1 MNTNILN
8 RALANA
14 FASDAQRKAAFAKMR
29 AKNQSLDTR
38 GPGAATDEDGGL
50 ASAATQAALFGGA
63 NSAGQTDPRFT
74 QLVSDTSNG
83 YGTYQ
88 VPAPHGEA
96 VAKTAMLLS
105 GGLGRIPALAR
116 AIASLG
122 PAGKVLQSWNTP
134 LVSGGVSAGLAAYR
148 EAHPTMDPRGEKA
161 LALAQQLAGYMS
173 AITGLG
179 ASKAVAAKALEGT
192 ALKSGSTAALKAI
205 GDKITDAGKAIGG
218 KLPKSVADALEKLQR
233 AYSSPRGALAGVQQG
248 RTLRVLDDITIEE
261 QRAMEAAQAREFA
274 TRPSRYS
281 FDSPDPEF
289 FRWYEYGGKARPKP
303 LSDAELQA
311 YMNNRTEHLLNRAA
325 IVIANAITS
334 PAQRRAMFAKAGNT
348 TAATSPKT
356 LALAG
361 TVQTDRG
368 MVRAQEVP
376 FIEPMPPGSRGRMEQ
391 MPTVLPPGTRPPT
404 IQPPATAIRL
414 PGAPSGSGAVHA
426 DETPPRT
433 GGTRRLP
440 GAPSS
445 SGATHAD
452 DVGRRIAQAF
462 NPVNA
467 GGGAMQPPPQQGTQQ
482 QQQTPPLL
490 TIPDEQPSRQG
501 PAEYGLVGTGKTFM
515 KPGGRAQAATPQRG
529 IDDMKNPGG
538 RNKRISSLLDLADST
553 GPKKKKV

>member
-1 MNTNILN
+1 MNTKILN

-14 FASDAQRKAAFAKMR
+14 FTSDDQRKAAFAKMHGQQR
-29 AKNQSLDTR
+29 LDTR
-38 GPGAATDEDGGL
+38 GPGAALAEEGIVPGVNDADTKARIDAARAASADSKPKDIEPGL
-50 ASAATQAALFGGA
+50 AESSSLVLQPFGDAA
-63 NSAGQTDPRFT
+63 
-74 QLVSDTSNG
+74 
-83 YGTYQ
+83 
-88 VPAPHGEA
+88 GE
-96 VAKTAMLLS
+96 LLS
-105 GGLGRIPALAR
+105 RTGTDSYVLVGLLAR
-116 AIASLG
+116 A
-122 PAGKVLQSWNTP
+122 
-134 LVSGGVSAGLAAYR
+134 
-148 EAHPTMDPRGEKA
+148 
-161 LALAQQLAGYMS
+161 LAG
-173 AITGLG
+173 G
-179 ASKAVAAKALEGT
+179 
-192 ALKSGSTAALKAI
+192 
-205 GDKITDAGKAIGG
+205 
-218 KLPKSVADALEKLQR
+218 
-233 AYSSPRGALAGVQQG
+233 PRGALAGIKQAKG
-248 RTLRVLDDITIEE
+248 KLGMIDDITIEE
-261 QRAMEAAQAREFA
+261 QRAMEAAQGWGTPA

-445 SGATHAD
+445 SDATHAD

-538 RNKRISSLLDLADST
+538 RNKRISSLLDLAAST
-553 GPKKKKV
+553 GPKKKKA